1 MILHLHFHS
10 VVTDPEGSHL
20 PVQRGELFFVLK
32 FFREIKTGFSLYGI

>member
-20 PVQRGELFFVLK
+20 PVQRGKLFCVLK
-32 FFREIKTGFSLYGI
+32 FLVKSKQDFSLYGI